1 LFFTQ
6 ETELP
11 DLDISAEK
19 VAWVIVR
26 AREFASK
33 VAPFDEGDEEESD
46 EQFGSILEN
55 RAGDSTARELISF
68 IRGLN
73 TDELANLVAIAWIG
87 RGTYDAEDWDE
98 AVATAKAEATT
109 PTWRYLLGMPELA
122 EHLEDGLDALGI
134 SPTELE
140 EEVS

>member
-1 LFFTQ
+1 M
-6 ETELP
+6 P

-19 VAWVIVR
+19 VAWVILR
-26 AREFASK
+26 AREYESK
-33 VAPFDEGDEEESD
+33 VAPFDDGDTEESD

-55 RAGDSTARELISF
+55 RAGDPTARELIGF

-73 TDELANLVAIAWIG
+73 TDEQANLVAIAWIG
-87 RGTYDAEDWDE
+87 RGTNDAEDWDE
-98 AVATAKAEATT
+98 ALATARAEATT

-122 EHLEDGLDALGI
+122 DFLEDGLEALGI

-140 EEVS
+140 EEIS